1 MLSFSLLLKK
11 LVSFFILIIIC
22 LVLMFSFWLT
32 NFRNYDIILAEM
44 TENLELSSI
53 SFFIIYIEISV
64 LFYYSTFLNNFC
76 FFIPFSHFSRL
87 RNYCQE
93 KMQLIIKRLSSVRN
107 VMDREFCQV
116 RLLSVLPFL
125 PYQSFLPLC

>member
-1 MLSFSLLLKK
+1 LKGNKKADKRDKPVMLSFSLLLKK

-93 KMQLIIKRLSSVRN
+93 KMRFITKKTRR
-107 VMDREFCQV
+107 
-116 RLLSVLPFL
+116 P
-125 PYQSFLPLC
+125 